1 MSLPS
6 VIASAARQSR
16 AARTALDCFVAL
28 LLAMTGSEMGGLV
41 AQFPVLHR
49 VDCDNPSSCRIAKLP
64 TKPAAFCA
72 FSTKIFF
79 SFRGCDPCDPDLL
92 CNGYFMTDT
101 LPTTARDILAR
112 LIAFDTTSRNSNLQL
127 IAWVEDYLG
136 QHGVAS
142 TRVVN
147 EDASKANI
155 YATVGPNLE
164 GGVILSGHSDVV
176 PVDGQDWDSDPWVV
190 TEKANLLHG
199 RGTCDMKG
207 FIALAL
213 AAVPLFKK
221 GAKPVHLAFSYDEE
235 IGCLG
240 APAMIEE
247 MAAKLPKPALAI
259 IGEPTMMKVITGHKG
274 IAVHEVEVLG
284 HEAHSSLTHLGLS
297 ANMVAIELMHDLAE
311 LARGLW
317 ENTDPASPFIPP
329 HATLTIGRMEGG
341 TAPNIL
347 ARRAHFMFDLRCP
360 PDVDPEA
367 ILAPF
372 QAKIAALDGEMRR
385 AFPEAGVTITR
396 LSNAPPMTPAGSAE
410 AEAFVRRL
418 TGDNSPSGVVSYA
431 AEAGQFQQ
439 AGFATV
445 ICGPGSIEQA
455 HQPNEYLA
463 VEQFE
468 RGADFMLRLGEA
480 LA

>member
-1 MSLPS
+1 M
-6 VIASAARQSR
+6 
-16 AARTALDCFVAL
+16 
-28 LLAMTGSEMGGLV
+28 
-41 AQFPVLHR
+41 
-49 VDCDNPSSCRIAKLP
+49 
-64 TKPAAFCA
+64 
-72 FSTKIFF
+72 
-79 SFRGCDPCDPDLL
+79 PDLAA
-92 CNGYFMTDT
+92 
-101 LPTTARDILAR
+101 TARDILAT
-112 LIAFDTTSRNSNLQL
+112 LIAFDTTSRNSNLEL
-127 IAWVEDYLG
+127 IAWVEDYLER
-136 QHGVAS
+136 HGVAS
-142 TRVVN
+142 TRVVS
-147 EDASKANI
+147 EDASKANL
-155 YATVGPNLE
+155 YATVGPDVE
-164 GGVILSGHSDVV
+164 GGIILSGHSDVV
-176 PVDGQDWDSDPWVV
+176 PVDGQEWHSDPWTV
-190 TEKANLLHG
+190 TERDGLLHG

-213 AAVPLFKK
+213 AAVPLFKG

-235 IGCLG
+235 VGCLG

-274 IAVHEVEVLG
+274 IAVHEVEILG

-297 ANMVAIELMHDLAE
+297 ANMVAVELMHDLAE

-317 ENTDPASPFIPP
+317 ENADAASPFVPP
-329 HATLTIGRMEGG
+329 HATLTIGKMEGG
-341 TAPNIL
+341 TAANIL
-347 ARRAHFMFDLRCP
+347 ARRAQFIFDLRCP

-372 QAKIAALDGEMRR
+372 KAKIAALDREMKQ

-396 LSNAPPMTPAGSAE
+396 LSNAPPMAPTGSQE

-418 TGDNSPSGVVSYA
+418 TGDNGPAGVVSYA

-455 HQPNEYLA
+455 HQPNEYLS
-463 VEQFE
+463 VEQFG
-468 RGADFMLRLGEA
+468 RGAQFMVRLAEE

>member
-1 MSLPS
+1 
-6 VIASAARQSR
+6 
-16 AARTALDCFVAL
+16 
-28 LLAMTGSEMGGLV
+28 MT
-41 AQFPVLHR
+41 
-49 VDCDNPSSCRIAKLP
+49 DNPLP
-64 TKPAAFCA
+64 A
-72 FSTKIFF
+72 
-79 SFRGCDPCDPDLL
+79 
-92 CNGYFMTDT
+92 
-101 LPTTARDILAR
+101 ARDILAR
-112 LIAFDTTSRNSNLQL
+112 LIAFDTTSRNSNLEL
-127 IAWVEDYLG
+127 IAWVEDYLE

-147 EDASKANI
+147 DDASKANL
-155 YATVGPNLE
+155 YATVGPMRE
-164 GGVILSGHSDVV
+164 GGIILSGHSDVV
-176 PVDGQDWDSDPWVV
+176 PVDGQDWHSDPWIV
-190 TEKANLLHG
+190 TERNGLLHG

-207 FIALAL
+207 FLALAL
-213 AAVPLFKK
+213 AAVPLFKD

-235 IGCLG
+235 VGCLG
-240 APAMIEE
+240 APAMIEA

-259 IGEPTMMKVITGHKG
+259 IGEPTMMKVVTGHKG
-274 IAVHEVEVLG
+274 ITVHEVEVLG

-297 ANMVAIELMHDLAE
+297 ANMVAVELMHDLAE
-311 LARGLW
+311 LARDLW
-317 ENTDPASPFIPP
+317 TNADPASPFVPP

-341 TAPNIL
+341 TAANIL
-347 ARRAHFMFDLRCP
+347 ARRAHFVFDLRCP

-372 QAKIAALDGEMRR
+372 KAKIAALDSEMKQ
-385 AFPEAGVTITR
+385 AFAEAGATITR
-396 LSNAPPMTPAGSAE
+396 LSNAPPMTPAGSQE

-418 TGDNSPSGVVSYA
+418 TGDNGPAGVVSYA

-455 HQPNEYLA
+455 HQPDEYLA

-468 RGADFMLRLGEA
+468 RGADFMQRLAEA

>member
-1 MSLPS
+1 
-6 VIASAARQSR
+6 
-16 AARTALDCFVAL
+16 
-28 LLAMTGSEMGGLV
+28 MT
-41 AQFPVLHR
+41 
-49 VDCDNPSSCRIAKLP
+49 DNPLP
-64 TKPAAFCA
+64 A
-72 FSTKIFF
+72 
-79 SFRGCDPCDPDLL
+79 
-92 CNGYFMTDT
+92 
-101 LPTTARDILAR
+101 ARDILAR
-112 LIAFDTTSRNSNLQL
+112 LIAFDTTSRNSNLHL
-127 IAWVEDYLG
+127 IAWVEDYLE

-147 EDASKANI
+147 DDASKANL
-155 YATVGPNLE
+155 YATVGPMRE
-164 GGVILSGHSDVV
+164 GGIILSGHSDVV
-176 PVDGQDWDSDPWVV
+176 PVDGQDWHSDPWIV
-190 TEKANLLHG
+190 TERNGLLHG

-207 FIALAL
+207 FLALAL
-213 AAVPLFKK
+213 AAVPLFKD

-235 IGCLG
+235 VGCLG
-240 APAMIEE
+240 APAMIEA

-259 IGEPTMMKVITGHKG
+259 IGEPTMMKVVTGHKG
-274 IAVHEVEVLG
+274 ITVHEVEVLG

-297 ANMVAIELMHDLAE
+297 ANMVAVELMHDLAE
-311 LARGLW
+311 LARDLW
-317 ENTDPASPFIPP
+317 TNADPASPFVPP

-341 TAPNIL
+341 TAANIL
-347 ARRAHFMFDLRCP
+347 ARRAHFVFDLRCP

-372 QAKIAALDGEMRR
+372 KAKIAALDSEMKQ
-385 AFPEAGVTITR
+385 AFAEAGATITR
-396 LSNAPPMTPAGSAE
+396 LSNAPPMTPAGSQE

-418 TGDNSPSGVVSYA
+418 TGDNGPAGVVSYA

-455 HQPNEYLA
+455 HQPDEYLA

-468 RGADFMLRLGEA
+468 RGADFMQRLAEA